1 MRQQGSLGADTSR
14 EPVPKMAAIVPQVQV
29 QASPKTNG
37 NHSDP
42 GEVPDITK
50 TSKVVRNFKLYFL
63 VWIFNRFVST
73 LGFQCITQ
81 LRRVIFY

>member
-1 MRQQGSLGADTSR
+1 MRQQSSLGADTSR
-14 EPVPKMAAIVPQVQV
+14 EPVPKMAAIVPQV

-63 VWIFNRFVST
+63 VWLFNWFVST
-73 LGFQCITQ
+73 LGFHCFTQ
-81 LRRVIFY
+81 LRRVIY